1 MNNKLNIILMI
12 IFNLIISKN
21 VFAEETIKYKT
32 MAGFEI
38 DLNKNLTEQYFKDNI
53 KVFKSLKTCS
63 KNKINY
69 KNPTHGATG
78 FYEILGKNKDGNCL
92 LKYNFN
98 SITEYQCALKIND
111 INTIIKYKEE
121 SFKNLLNLEMYT
133 KEESDIFNDKNKCI
147 KKDISKSS
155 KDLSD
160 KEIDDIKTNNPNL
173 GLLLNSFN
181 KK

>member
-1 MNNKLNIILMI
+1 MNKKLNIIL
-12 IFNLIISKN
+12 LIIINLFINKN
-21 VFAEETIKYKT
+21 VFAEDTIKYKT

-53 KVFKSLKTCS
+53 KVFKSLKNCS

-78 FYEILGKNKDGNCL
+78 FYEILGKNKEGYCL
-92 LKYNFN
+92 LKYDFN
-98 SITEYQCALKIND
+98 SITEYQCALKSND
-111 INTIIKYKEE
+111 IDTIIKYKEE
-121 SFKNLLNLEMYT
+121 SLKNLKNLEMYT
-133 KEESDIFNDKNKCI
+133 NEESNIFNDKTKCI
-147 KKDISKSS
+147 KKDLSKSS

-160 KEIDDIKTNNPNL
+160 KEIDDIKNNNPNL